1 MRISLAVAAALL
13 IAGCGSNNNSAPT
26 ADSTKVKTDS
36 SMAIAPIKS
45 PYPIMYSSSF
55 TMDEPKNAESVL
67 ALWKSYDSGDV
78 LSGRNLIADTITL
91 DFSDGTMIRGSRDSI
106 SAIVQKERNMY
117 KSVTSS
123 VKAIMAVKSD
133 KGEHWALIWGGEKSV
148 DKKGKEVSMEL
159 QEAWQF
165 NNSGQAELM
174 YQYEQKA
181 PKKMGK

>member
-26 ADSTKVKTDS
+26 ADSTKTKTDS

-45 PYPIMYSSSF
+45 PYQIMYSSSF

-67 ALWKSYDSGDV
+67 ALWKSYETGDIM
-78 LSGRNLIADTITL
+78 SEKNLIADSITMYL
-91 DFSDGTMIRGSRDSI
+91 SDGTMVKGSRDSI
-106 SAIVQKERNMY
+106 SAIVKKERDMY
-117 KSVTSS
+117 KSVTSTIN
-123 VKAIMAVKSD
+123 AIMAVKSD
-133 KGEHWALIWGGEKSV
+133 KGEHWALIWGGTKFV
-148 DKKGKEVSMEL
+148 DKKGKEESTEL
-159 QEAWQF
+159 QETWQF
-165 NNSGQAELM
+165 NNSGQAVLM